1 MKPSFYQR
9 HKTAVIVVA
18 VIAVLFIAAQF
29 INNSSFSAGS
39 DTYDQSFNSKATR
52 GARMMAPSMAPS
64 PMETSFDEESS
75 GGAEISLPPENR
87 KLQKTARV
95 DYETSDYGAGKQAL
109 ENLASAYNGYY
120 TSKDESKETV
130 GDRDYKTFSIQIKVP
145 VASFEN
151 AVNDLKRID
160 GLKSLSVEASDRT
173 DEYADAKAYY
183 DNYVAERDRLKTYF
197 NRSNDVGD
205 LAKLENALVELQIK
219 IDRLGAQ
226 LKNIDRVTEYSTIY
240 AQLSEKK
247 EIKESFYE
255 MTKGSVLW
263 ANVLTSIDSVI
274 VILSLLSGWI
284 VVALLVWLGYKGVK
298 RLTS

>member
-1 MKPSFYQR
+1 M
-9 HKTAVIVVA
+9 
-18 VIAVLFIAAQF
+18 
-29 INNSSFSAGS
+29 
-39 DTYDQSFNSKATR
+39 
-52 GARMMAPSMAPS
+52 
-64 PMETSFDEESS
+64 
-75 GGAEISLPPENR
+75 
-87 KLQKTARV
+87 